1 MGRRLTIAFA
11 MMVIAAV
18 AGDAKPVSPATVQS
32 STARAA
38 TKAFAGVVQAVT
50 LADPEHEIR
59 SEIVAVEKNGR
70 RSSFLVTPST
80 TIYDPAWKV
89 LALGQIQSGEWV
101 KIRYITTADGLNVS
115 RSIHLIG
122 KQETVFPS
130 KGTIGVKAN
139 EKQA

>member
-1 MGRRLTIAFA
+1 MGRRLAIAFA

-18 AGDAKPVSPATVQS
+18 AGDARPASPATAQPS
-32 STARAA
+32 AARAA

-59 SEIVAVEKNGR
+59 SEIVAVEKDGR

-89 LALGQIQSGEWV
+89 LALGQIQSGERV

-115 RSIHLIG
+115 RSIHILG
-122 KQETVFPS
+122 
-130 KGTIGVKAN
+130 N
-139 EKQA
+139 